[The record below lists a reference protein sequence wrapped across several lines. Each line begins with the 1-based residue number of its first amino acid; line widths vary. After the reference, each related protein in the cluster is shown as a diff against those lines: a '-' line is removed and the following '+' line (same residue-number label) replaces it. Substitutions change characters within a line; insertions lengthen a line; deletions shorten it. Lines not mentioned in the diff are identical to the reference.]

1 MAFYLYSTDDN
12 RVPGV
17 EYLPCGAITPKAG
30 MLLTMS
36 QGQLALCSGTTAP
49 TYLSMCQRETACQA
63 GERIPVLRVGS
74 DMIFEAPGSV
84 SLAAVE
90 PGSKVT
96 IGSDGLT
103 LTATTTSGV
112 AEVVQVLDGGERA
125 RVRF

>member
-30 MLLTMS
+30 MLLTLS
-36 QGQLALCSGTTAP
+36 GGLLALCGGTTAP
-49 TYLSMCQRETACQA
+49 SYLSMCQRDEACQE
-63 GERIPVLRVGS
+63 GEIIPVLRVGS

-84 SLAAVE
+84 SLAALV
-90 PGSKVT
+90 PGDLVSV
-96 IGSDGLT
+96 GADGLT
-103 LTATTTSGV
+103 LTATTTGGV
-112 AEVVQVLDGGERA
+112 AEVVHVAEDGVRA